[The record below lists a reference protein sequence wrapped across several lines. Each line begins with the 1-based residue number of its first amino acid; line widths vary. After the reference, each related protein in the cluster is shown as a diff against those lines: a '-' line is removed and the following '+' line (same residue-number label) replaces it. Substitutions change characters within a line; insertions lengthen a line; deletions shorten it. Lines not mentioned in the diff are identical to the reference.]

1 MIFNC
6 GKFKLDLTTPR
17 AMGIVNV
24 TPDSFSDGGKF
35 VATNLAI
42 EHALKLAE
50 EGADILDIGGEST
63 RPNATPVSLQEE
75 LDRVIPVIEGLI
87 KQINI
92 PISIDTYKP
101 QMMQAAIASGASM
114 VNDVRALQ
122 EDGALEVVAKS
133 NVGVCLMHMQGT
145 PQTMQ
150 VNPQYNNVVNDVKEF
165 LAARLQATMNGTN
178 GRAGLAKNRILL
190 DPGFG
195 FGKTREHNISLL
207 QNLESF
213 ANLGQ
218 PLLVG
223 LSRKSVLG
231 QVTGNDVNARLYASI
246 AASVLAAQKGAR
258 ILRVH
263 DVKAT
268 VEALK
273 VVSAIL

>member
-1 MIFNC
+1 
-6 GKFKLDLTTPR
+6 
-17 AMGIVNV
+17 MGIVNV

-35 VATNLAI
+35 THTSAAVA
-42 EHALKLAE
+42 HALNLVE
-50 EGADILDIGGEST
+50 QGADILDIGGEST

-75 LDRVIPVIEGLI
+75 LDRVIPVIEALAG
-87 KQINI
+87 QISV

-101 QMMQAAIASGASM
+101 AVMAAAIQAGASI

-122 EDGALEVVAKS
+122 EHGALQVVINS
-133 NVGVCLMHMQGT
+133 DVGVCLMHMQGT

-150 VNPQYNNVVNDVKEF
+150 VNPQYTDVVDEVTSF
-165 LAARLQATMNGTN
+165 LLK
-178 GRAGLAKNRILL
+178 RAEVCVTAGIAKNRIVL

-195 FGKTREHNISLL
+195 FGKTREHNIALVRALDQL
-207 QNLESF
+207 QM
-213 ANLGQ
+213 LGY

-223 LSRKSVLG
+223 LSRKSILG
-231 QVTGNDVNARLYASI
+231 QVTGQDVDARLYASV
-246 AASVLAAQKGAR
+246 AAAVISAMKGAK

-273 VVSAIL
+273 VVAAIVY

>member
-1 MIFNC
+1 
-6 GKFKLDLTTPR
+6 
-17 AMGIVNV
+17 MGIVNV

-35 VATNLAI
+35 AATNLAV
-42 EHALKLAE
+42 EHALKLVE

-63 RPNATPVSLQEE
+63 RPNATPVSLQAE
-75 LDRVIPVIEGLI
+75 LDRVIPVIEALV
-87 KQINI
+87 KQFNI

-101 QMMQAAIASGASM
+101 QVMQAAIAAGASM

-150 VNPQYNNVVNDVKEF
+150 QNPHYDDVVNDVKAF
-165 LAARLQATMNGTN
+165 LAERLQASIY
-178 GRAGLAKNRILL
+178 AGMSANRILL

-195 FGKTREHNISLL
+195 FGKTREHNITLL

-213 ANLGQ
+213 ADLGQ

-231 QVTGNDVNARLYASI
+231 QVTGNDVDARLYASI
-246 AASVLAAQKGAR
+246 AASVLSAMKGAK

-273 VVSAIL
+273 VVVALQKTI